1 MDRRGILDRFKRQ
14 PRPGLTHGPAWHGAA
29 PRWRRSFRRWTG
41 ALFALK
47 VPRGMGSSAAALLVL
62 ASAGYGAM
70 RGGHAPQ
77 IVENLQNI
85 CDDAANLAGFRISE
99 VALRGERQL
108 SRAQVLGI
116 AGITGRSSL
125 LFLDPATARRR
136 LLANPWIAEAT
147 VLKLYPGRLR
157 IEVKERK
164 PFALWQKDG
173 KVYIIAEDG
182 TVLESFVPERFASLP
197 LVVGQGAEHAA
208 PAFLALIARYPAI
221 ASRLKAS
228 VLVAD
233 RRWDLYLKDDLV
245 ISLPEAHP
253 EAALRLLTDLDRSK
267 KLLSRDIVA
276 IDLRLPD
283 RVTVRQ
289 SDAAAE
295 AREAALKAAEK
306 AAKKKKAGEA

>member
-1 MDRRGILDRFKRQ
+1 MQ
-14 PRPGLTHGPAWHGAA
+14 GPAWHGAS
-29 PRWRRSFRRWTG
+29 PRWQRSFRRTAG
-41 ALFALK
+41 TLFTLN
-47 VPRGMGSSAAALLVL
+47 VPRGIGSSAAALLVL
-62 ASAGYGAM
+62 ASAGYGAV

-99 VALRGERQL
+99 IVVHGEHQL
-108 SRAQVLGI
+108 GRAQVLGI
-116 AGITGRSSL
+116 AGITYRSSL
-125 LFLDPATARRR
+125 LFLDPAKARQR
-136 LLANPWIAEAT
+136 LISNPWIVEAT
-147 VLKLYPGRLR
+147 VLKLYPSRLS

-164 PFALWQKDG
+164 PFALWQKG
-173 KVYIIAEDG
+173 GQVYVIAEDG
-182 TVLESFVPERFASLP
+182 TVLESFVPQRFASLP

-208 PAFLALIARYPAI
+208 PAFLALLARYPAI
-221 ASRLKAS
+221 AERLKAS
-228 VLVAD
+228 VLVAE

-245 ISLPEAHP
+245 VSLPEARP
-253 EAALRLLTDLDRSK
+253 DAALRLLIDLDRSK

-289 SDAAAE
+289 SDAAAAE
-295 AREAALKAAEK
+295 REAALKAAEK

>member
-1 MDRRGILDRFKRQ
+1 MQ
-14 PRPGLTHGPAWHGAA
+14 GPAWHGAS
-29 PRWRRSFRRWTG
+29 PRWQRSFRRSAG
-41 ALFALK
+41 ALFTLN
-47 VPRGMGSSAAALLVL
+47 VPRGIGSSAAALLVL
-62 ASAGYGAM
+62 ASAGYGAV

-99 VALRGERQL
+99 IVVHGEHQL
-108 SRAQVLGI
+108 GRAQVLGI
-116 AGITGRSSL
+116 AGITDRSSL
-125 LFLDPATARRR
+125 LFLDPAKARQR
-136 LLANPWIAEAT
+136 LISNPWIVEAT
-147 VLKLYPGRLR
+147 VLKLYPSRLS

-164 PFALWQKDG
+164 PFALWQKG
-173 KVYIIAEDG
+173 GQVYVIAEDG
-182 TVLESFVPERFASLP
+182 TVLESFVPQRFASLP

-208 PAFLALIARYPAI
+208 PAFLALVARYPAI
-221 ASRLKAS
+221 AERLKAS
-228 VLVAD
+228 VLVAE

-245 ISLPEAHP
+245 VSLPEARP
-253 EAALRLLTDLDRSK
+253 DAALRLLIDLDRSK

-289 SDAAAE
+289 SDAAAAE
-295 AREAALKAAEK
+295 REAALKAAEK

>member
-1 MDRRGILDRFKRQ
+1 MQ
-14 PRPGLTHGPAWHGAA
+14 GPAWHGAS
-29 PRWRRSFRRWTG
+29 PRWQRSFRRSAG
-41 ALFALK
+41 ALFTLN
-47 VPRGMGSSAAALLVL
+47 VPRGIGSSAAALLVL
-62 ASAGYGAM
+62 ASAGYGAV

-99 VALRGERQL
+99 IVVHGEHQL
-108 SRAQVLGI
+108 GRAQVLGI
-116 AGITGRSSL
+116 AGITDRSSL
-125 LFLDPATARRR
+125 LFLDPAKARQR
-136 LLANPWIAEAT
+136 LISNPWIVEAT
-147 VLKLYPGRLR
+147 VLKLYPSRLS

-164 PFALWQKDG
+164 PFALWQKG
-173 KVYIIAEDG
+173 GQVYVIAEDG
-182 TVLESFVPERFASLP
+182 TVLESFVPQRFASLP

-208 PAFLALIARYPAI
+208 PAFLALLARYPAI
-221 ASRLKAS
+221 AERLKAS
-228 VLVAD
+228 VLVAE

-245 ISLPEAHP
+245 VSLPEARP
-253 EAALRLLTDLDRSK
+253 DAALRLLIDLDRSK

-289 SDAAAE
+289 SDAAAAE
-295 AREAALKAAEK
+295 REAALKAAEK

>member
-1 MDRRGILDRFKRQ
+1 MQ
-14 PRPGLTHGPAWHGAA
+14 GPAWHGAS
-29 PRWRRSFRRWTG
+29 PRWQRSFRRSAG
-41 ALFALK
+41 ALFTLN
-47 VPRGMGSSAAALLVL
+47 VPRGIGSSAAALLVL
-62 ASAGYGAM
+62 ASAGYGAV

-99 VALRGERQL
+99 IVVHGEHQL
-108 SRAQVLGI
+108 GRAQVLGI
-116 AGITGRSSL
+116 AGITDRSSL
-125 LFLDPATARRR
+125 LFLDPAKARQR
-136 LLANPWIAEAT
+136 LISNPWIVEAT
-147 VLKLYPGRLR
+147 VLKLYPSRLS

-164 PFALWQKDG
+164 PFALWQKG
-173 KVYIIAEDG
+173 GQVYVIAEDG
-182 TVLESFVPERFASLP
+182 TVLESFVPQRFASLP

-208 PAFLALIARYPAI
+208 PAFLALLARYPAI
-221 ASRLKAS
+221 AERLKAS
-228 VLVAD
+228 VLVAE

-245 ISLPEAHP
+245 VSLPEARP
-253 EAALRLLTDLDRSK
+253 DAALRLLIDLDRSK

-289 SDAAAE
+289 SDAAAAE
-295 AREAALKAAEK
+295 REAVLKAAEK